1 MTLALR
7 SLLTAT
13 ATATTLL
20 ATGGAHALEINTLN
34 LLTQSEFRALSEDL
48 GATLSYKA
56 LVPAES
62 LGVIG
67 FDIGVGVTATELQ
80 HREVLAKAAAG
91 ADVPKALP
99 VTSVR
104 AVKGLPFNIDI
115 GASLGRVPTT
125 GATTAGGEL
134 RWAFVPGGVLTPA
147 LAVRA
152 SYTQLSGID
161 QLKAS
166 SAGLDVSISKGF
178 LFATPYAGIGTVTT
192 RTQVTGTT
200 LLQKERIHQTRVFG
214 GVNVNLGLVNLA
226 VEADKTGD
234 ATSYGVKAGFRF

>member
-1 MTLALR
+1 MHPTLR
-7 SLLTAT
+7 P
-13 ATATTLL
+13 LL
-20 ATGGAHALEINTLN
+20 ATTAATAALFASCAVHALEINTLN
-34 LLTQSEFRALSEDL
+34 LLTQSEFRLLSEDL
-48 GATLSYKA
+48 GAVLSHKA

-80 HREVLAKAAAG
+80 HRDVLAKAAAG
-91 ADVPKALP
+91 ATVPKALP

-104 AVKGLPFNIDI
+104 VVKGLPFNLDI
-115 GASLGRVPTT
+115 GAALGRVPTT

-147 LAVRA
+147 IAVRA

-166 SAGLDVSISKGF
+166 STGLDVSVSKGF
-178 LFATPYAGIGTVTT
+178 LFVTPYAGVGTVTT

-200 LLQKERIHQTRVFG
+200 ALRAERFQQSRVFG

-234 ATSYGVKAGFRF
+234 ATSYGLKAGFRF

>member
-7 SLLTAT
+7 TLLTAT
-13 ATATTLL
+13 AAATTLL

-48 GATLSYKA
+48 GAALSYKA

-80 HREVLAKAAAG
+80 HRDVLAKAAAG
-91 ADVPKALP
+91 ATVPKMLP

-104 AVKGLPFNIDI
+104 VVKGLPFGIDI
-115 GASLGRVPTT
+115 GAALGRVPTT
-125 GATTAGGEL
+125 GATTTGGEL

-147 LAVRA
+147 LAVRV
-152 SYTQLSGID
+152 SYSQLSGID

-166 SAGLDVSISKGF
+166 STGLDVSISKGF
-178 LFATPYAGIGTVTT
+178 LFATPYLGIGSVTT

-200 LLQKERIHQTRVFG
+200 LLKSERFNQTRVFG
-214 GVNVNLGLVNLA
+214 GVNINLGLVNLA

-234 ATSYGVKAGFRF
+234 ATSYGVKAGLRF

>member
-1 MTLALR
+1 MKFALR
-7 SLLTAT
+7 TLLTAT

-48 GATLSYKA
+48 GAALSYKA
-56 LVPAES
+56 LVPAEP

-67 FDIGVGVTATELQ
+67 FDIAAGVTATELQ

-91 ADVPKALP
+91 ADVPKVLP

-104 AVKGLPFNIDI
+104 LVKGLPFNIDV
-115 GASLGRVPTT
+115 GAALGRIPTT
-125 GATTAGGEL
+125 GATTMGGEL

-152 SYTQLSGID
+152 SYAQLSGID
-161 QLKAS
+161 QLKAR
-166 SAGLDVSISKGF
+166 SAGLDVSLSKGF
-178 LFATPYAGIGTVTT
+178 LFATPYVGIGTVTT

-200 LLQKERIHQTRVFG
+200 LLQKERIQQTRVFG
-214 GVNVNLGLVNLA
+214 GVNVNLGLVNLGF
-226 VEADKTGD
+226 EADKTGD
-234 ATSYGVKAGFRF
+234 ASSYGIKAGFRF

>member
-7 SLLTAT
+7 TLLTAT

-20 ATGGAHALEINTLN
+20 ATGGTHALEINTLN
-34 LLTQSEFRALSEDL
+34 LLTQSEFHALSQDL
-48 GATLSYKA
+48 GAALSYRA
-56 LVPAES
+56 LVPAEP
-62 LGVIG
+62 LGLIG
-67 FDIGVGVTATELQ
+67 FDIGAGVTATELQ
-80 HREVLAKAAAG
+80 HREVLAKASGG

-125 GATTAGGEL
+125 GITTAGGEL

-152 SYTQLSGID
+152 SYSQLSGLD

-200 LLQKERIHQTRVFG
+200 LLRKERIQQTRVFG

>member
-1 MTLALR
+1 MHPTLR
-7 SLLTAT
+7 PLLAT
-13 ATATTLL
+13 AATLL
-20 ATGGAHALEINTLN
+20 ATSAAHALEISTLN
-34 LLTQSEFRALSEDL
+34 LLTQSEFRLLSEDL
-48 GATLSYKA
+48 GAALSYKA

-62 LGVIG
+62 LGVLG

-80 HREVLAKAAAG
+80 HRDVLAKAAAG
-91 ADVPKALP
+91 ATVPKALP

-104 AVKGLPFNIDI
+104 VVKGLPFNLDI
-115 GASLGRVPTT
+115 GAALGRVPTT
-125 GATTAGGEL
+125 GATTTGGEL
-134 RWAFVPGGVLTPA
+134 RWAVVPGGVLTPA
-147 LAVRA
+147 IAVRA
-152 SYTQLSGID
+152 SYTRFGGID

-178 LFATPYAGIGTVTT
+178 LFATPYVGIGSVTT
-192 RTQVTGTT
+192 RSQVTGTT
-200 LLQKERIHQTRVFG
+200 PLKAERFNQTRVFG

>member
-1 MTLALR
+1 MKRALHP
-7 SLLTAT
+7 LLTAT
-13 ATATTLL
+13 AAATTLL
-20 ATGGAHALEINTLN
+20 ATGAAHALEINTLN

-48 GATLSYKA
+48 GAALSYKA
-56 LVPAES
+56 LVPAEP

-80 HREVLAKAAAG
+80 HRDVLSKAAAG

-99 VTSVR
+99 VASVR

-152 SYTQLSGID
+152 SYSQLSGID

>member
-1 MTLALR
+1 MHPTLR
-7 SLLTAT
+7 PLLAT
-13 ATATTLL
+13 AATLL
-20 ATGGAHALEINTLN
+20 AASTAHALEINTLN
-34 LLTQSEFRALSEDL
+34 LLTQSDFRLLSEDL
-48 GATLSYKA
+48 GAALAYKA
-56 LVPAES
+56 LVPAEP

-80 HREVLAKAAAG
+80 HRDVLAKAAAG
-91 ADVPKALP
+91 VDAPKMLP

-125 GATTAGGEL
+125 GATTTGGEL

-147 LAVRA
+147 IAVRA
-152 SYTQLSGID
+152 SYARLSGID

-166 SAGLDVSISKGF
+166 STGLDVSISKGF
-178 LFATPYAGIGTVTT
+178 LFATPYLGVGSVTT

-200 LLQKERIHQTRVFG
+200 LLKAERFNQTRVFG

>member
-1 MTLALR
+1 MNLTLR
-7 SLLTAT
+7 TLLKAT
-13 ATATTLL
+13 ATAATLL
-20 ATGGAHALEINTLN
+20 ATGTAHALEINTLN

-48 GATLSYKA
+48 GAALSYKA
-56 LVPAES
+56 LVPAEA

-80 HREVLAKAAAG
+80 HRDVLAKAAGG

-104 AVKGLPFNIDI
+104 VVKGLPFNIDI

-125 GATTAGGEL
+125 STTTTGGEL
-134 RWAFVPGGVLTPA
+134 RWAFVPGGILTPA
-147 LAVRA
+147 IAVRA
-152 SYTQLSGID
+152 SHARLSGLD

-166 SAGLDVSISKGF
+166 STGLDVSISKGF
-178 LFATPYAGIGTVTT
+178 LFATPYLGFGSVTT
-192 RTQVTGTT
+192 RSQVTGVT
-200 LLQKERIHQTRVFG
+200 LLRSERFSQTRVFG

-226 VEADKTGD
+226 IEADKTGD
-234 ATSYGVKAGFRF
+234 ATSYGVKASFRF

>member
-1 MTLALR
+1 MHPTLR
-7 SLLTAT
+7 PLLAAT
-13 ATATTLL
+13 AALL
-20 ATGGAHALEINTLN
+20 ATSSAHALEINTLN
-34 LLTQSEFRALSEDL
+34 LLTQSDFRLLSEDL
-48 GATLSYKA
+48 GAALSYKA
-56 LVPAES
+56 LVPAEP

-80 HREVLAKAAAG
+80 HRDVLAKAAAG

-125 GATTAGGEL
+125 GATTTGGEL

-147 LAVRA
+147 IAVRA
-152 SYTQLSGID
+152 SYSQLSGID

-178 LFATPYAGIGTVTT
+178 LFATPYLGVGSVTT
-192 RTQVTGTT
+192 RTQVTGTA
-200 LLQKERIHQTRVFG
+200 LLKSERFSQTRVFG

>member
-7 SLLTAT
+7 TLLTAT
-13 ATATTLL
+13 AAATTLL

-48 GATLSYKA
+48 GAALSYKA

-62 LGVIG
+62 LGVLG

-80 HREVLAKAAAG
+80 HRDVLSKAAAG

-99 VTSVR
+99 VASVR
-104 AVKGLPFNIDI
+104 VVKGLPFNIDI
-115 GASLGRVPTT
+115 GAALGRVPTT

-147 LAVRA
+147 IAVRA
-152 SYTQLSGID
+152 SHSQLSGID
-161 QLKAS
+161 QIKAS
-166 SAGLDVSISKGF
+166 STGLDVSISKGIAMF
-178 LFATPYAGIGTVTT
+178 TPYAGVGQVWVKSTPQGVPTLSEESFTQGKVFIGMNIN
-192 RTQVTGTT
+192 
-200 LLQKERIHQTRVFG
+200 L
-214 GVNVNLGLVNLA
+214 GVNFA
-226 VEADKTGD
+226 VEADRTGGI
-234 ATSYGVKAGFRF
+234 TSVGAKVGFRF

>member
-1 MTLALR
+1 MHPILR
-7 SLLTAT
+7 P
-13 ATATTLL
+13 LL
-20 ATGGAHALEINTLN
+20 ATTAALFTASTAHALEINTLN
-34 LLTQSEFRALSEDL
+34 LLTQSDFRLLSEDL
-48 GATLSYKA
+48 GASLAYKA
-56 LVPAES
+56 LVPAEP

-80 HREVLAKAAAG
+80 HRDVLAKAAAG
-91 ADVPKALP
+91 VDAPKMLP

-125 GATTAGGEL
+125 GATTTGGEL

-147 LAVRA
+147 IAVRA
-152 SYTQLSGID
+152 SYSQLSGID

-178 LFATPYAGIGTVTT
+178 LFATPYVGVGSVTT

-200 LLQKERIHQTRVFG
+200 LLKAERFNQTRVFG

>member
-1 MTLALR
+1 MHPILR
-7 SLLTAT
+7 P
-13 ATATTLL
+13 LL
-20 ATGGAHALEINTLN
+20 ATAAALVTASTAQALEINTLN
-34 LLTQSEFRALSEDL
+34 LLTQSDFRLLSEDL
-48 GATLSYKA
+48 GASLAYKA
-56 LVPAES
+56 LVPAEP

-80 HREVLAKAAAG
+80 HRDVLAKAAAG
-91 ADVPKALP
+91 ADAPKMLP

-125 GATTAGGEL
+125 GATTTGGEL

-147 LAVRA
+147 IAVRA
-152 SYTQLSGID
+152 SYARLGGID

-166 SAGLDVSISKGF
+166 STGLDVSISKGF
-178 LFATPYAGIGTVTT
+178 LFATPYVGIGSVTT

-200 LLQKERIHQTRVFG
+200 LLKAERFNQTRVFG

-226 VEADKTGD
+226 AEADKTGD
-234 ATSYGVKAGFRF
+234 ATSYGIKAGFRF

>member
-1 MTLALR
+1 MHPTLR
-7 SLLTAT
+7 P
-13 ATATTLL
+13 LL
-20 ATGGAHALEINTLN
+20 ATAAALLAASNAHALDINTLN
-34 LLTQSEFRALSEDL
+34 LLTQSDFRLLSEDL
-48 GATLSYKA
+48 GAALSYKA
-56 LVPAES
+56 LVPAEP

-80 HREVLAKAAAG
+80 HRDVLAKAAAG
-91 ADVPKALP
+91 ADVPKVLP

-125 GATTAGGEL
+125 GATTTGGEL
-134 RWAFVPGGVLTPA
+134 RWAFVPGGVLTPTI
-147 LAVRA
+147 AVRA
-152 SYTQLSGID
+152 SYSQLSGID

-178 LFATPYAGIGTVTT
+178 LFATPYLGVGSVTT

-200 LLQKERIHQTRVFG
+200 LLKSERFSQTRVFG